1 MKRFSER
8 LLLGSI
14 LGLGVVFATSSCSS
28 SSDSNPPA
36 GSGNSGN
43 STGNGTSGSGNHAGN
58 GSVGTGGNGSVG
70 TAGNGSVGAAGT
82 GAGTTGG
89 NGSVGTAGGTGTA
102 GAGTAGGG
110 AVATCV
116 VDPDLLKAAADSCF
130 VGCDP
135 TVSTDN
141 PDGIQGAFYTFGD
154 GSSCTVTNPPCSS
167 MGVCLSGATVV
178 DKTYAKWGCGLGLE
192 LNSSGGT
199 PSVKSAYAGDASC
212 FNYTLTG
219 NSGGN
224 EVRIAFTQTADTT
237 NRISPYV
244 SIPAFTNGKTGTVC
258 LKDVTCQGA
267 DPTKCALTGMA
278 FDFQVNVVGGN
289 NAGNYN
295 VCLSSLTPVTSG
307 TSTLSQVCG
316 AQGASNATEDV
327 GKYFVQNNVNANHGS
342 LCVTPALNGSNASF
356 KIDTA
361 SLSGGGL
368 AAYPSLVDGWHYGRK
383 STDTALPKLV
393 SSLQSVQSSVTYT
406 NPNGGTWDASYDIW
420 VLPSSANAA
429 DPSGGLEVM
438 LWLNDS
444 NVNPAGSNT
453 NNPYMGWEVWNG
465 QVGSW
470 KYVAYRK
477 TGQST
482 FTGDLAPFI
491 KNAVSVSGLGG
502 TPYLA
507 GIEFGYEAYDNSV
520 QGQGVSSFSVN
531 VQ

>member
-8 LLLGSI
+8 LLLGSLMGI
-14 LGLGVVFATSSCSS
+14 SVAFATASCSS
-28 SSDSNPPA
+28 SSDSTPPA
-36 GSGNSGN
+36 GSGN
-43 STGNGTSGSGNHAGN
+43 TGNTGNNTGAGGSGNHAGSSN
-58 GSVGTGGNGSVG
+58 VGTGGTGVVG
-70 TAGNGSVGAAGT
+70 TAGSSTGQAGT
-82 GAGTTGG
+82 GTLPTTGG
-89 NGSVGTAGGTGTA
+89 TSGVAGGTGTA
-102 GAGTAGGG
+102 GSGTAGSGT
-110 AVATCV
+110 ADTCI
-116 VDPDLLKAAADSCF
+116 VDADLLKAAADSCF

-135 TVSTDN
+135 TISTDN

-154 GSSCTVTNPPCSS
+154 GSSCTPMNPPCTAQ
-167 MGVCLSGATVV
+167 GVCLSGATVV

-199 PSVKSAYAGDASC
+199 TPVKSAYAGDATC
-212 FNYTLTG
+212 FNYVLTG

-258 LKDVTCQGA
+258 FKDVTCQGA
-267 DPTKCALTGMA
+267 DPTKCALTGMD

-342 LCVTPALNGSNASF
+342 LCVTPALNGTNASF
-356 KIDTA
+356 KVDTA
-361 SLSGGGL
+361 SLTGSGLG
-368 AAYPSLVDGWHYGRK
+368 AYPSLVDGWHYGRK

-393 SSLQSVQSSVTYT
+393 SSLASVNSSVTYS

-420 VLPSSANAA
+420 VLPNNTNAA
-429 DPSGGLEVM
+429 DPTGGLEVM

-444 NVNPAGSNT
+444 NVQPAGNNT

>member
-8 LLLGSI
+8 MLLGSL
-14 LGLGVVFATSSCSS
+14 LGIGVVFATVSCSS
-28 SSDSNPPA
+28 SSDSSPPA
-36 GSGNSGN
+36 NTGNTGNTTGSGGAGN
-43 STGNGTSGSGNHAGN
+43 HGGSSNGTSGSG
-58 GSVGTGGNGSVG
+58 VVG
-70 TAGNGSVGAAGT
+70 TAGSGVVGTAGT
-82 GAGTTGG
+82 GTGTTGG
-89 NGSVGTAGGTGTA
+89 TSGVAGGTGTA
-102 GAGTAGGG
+102 GGSSTAGAGGG
-110 AVATCV
+110 TAAMCI
-116 VDPDLLKAAADSCF
+116 VDPDLLKAAASSCF

-135 TVSTDN
+135 TISTDN
-141 PDGIQGAFYTFGD
+141 PQGIQGAFYTFGD

-199 PSVKSAYAGDASC
+199 PSVKSAYTGPATC
-212 FNYTLTG
+212 FNYVLTG

-258 LKDVTCQGA
+258 FKDVTCQGA
-267 DPTKCALTGMA
+267 DPTKCALTGMD

-295 VCLSSLTPVTSG
+295 VCLTSLTPVTSG

-316 AQGASNATEDV
+316 KQGDSNATEDV
-327 GKYFVQNNVNANHGS
+327 GKYFVQNNVNSGHGS
-342 LCVTPALNGSNASF
+342 LCVTPALNGTNASF
-356 KIDTA
+356 KVDTA
-361 SLSGGGL
+361 SLTGSGLG
-368 AAYPSLVDGWHYGRK
+368 AYPSLVDGWHYGRK

-393 SSLQSVQSSVTYT
+393 SSLTTVNSSVTYSR
-406 NPNGGTWDASYDIW
+406 PNGGTWDASYDIW
-420 VLPSSANAA
+420 VLPSNANAA

-438 LWLNDS
+438 IWLDDQ
-444 NVNPAGSNT
+444 NVQPAGSNT
-453 NNPYMGWEVWNG
+453 NNPYMGYEVWSG
-465 QVGSW
+465 QVSSW

-477 TGQST
+477 TGQSS
-482 FTGDLAPFI
+482 FNGDLAPFI
-491 KNAVSVSGLGG
+491 KNAVQVSGLGG

-507 GIEFGYEAYDNSV
+507 GIEFGYEAYDNAV
-520 QGQGVSSFSVN
+520 QGQGVSSFSVSVN
-531 VQ
+531 